1 MTKVFAAFADGW
13 GRVLRAPAILFGVF
27 AVTWLVVY
35 PVWRLLESPWGGPPP
50 RALDVL
56 QGLPLGF
63 YPTFTPTLLG
73 TERFVRRLLEIA
85 GGGMLD
91 LGVVA
96 AAATTLLVWTFL
108 LGGILDRYARR
119 RPTRAQAFFG
129 ASGVCV
135 FRFLRLGALAAV
147 GYYALFGLL
156 HAWVFPPDY
165 PWQAGGAAGTSPLLT
180 PVYAVFLLIVAFWSA
195 VVDYARIRA
204 VVEDRRSMLGA
215 LIAGWRFVTRH
226 PLEALTLYLLNTA
239 AFGALLWVA
248 LWAFSSGG
256 GSASGFTLHV
266 AATLYLFARLAL
278 KLAFFASQTAFFQR
292 TLAHAD
298 YTAAPAPLWPESPA
312 AEEIINAAP
321 RLPNPESRIPGA

>member
-1 MTKVFAAFADGW
+1 MAKVLAAFVDGW

-35 PVWRLLESPWGGPPP
+35 PVWRLLELPWGGPVPDL
-50 RALDVL
+50 LDAL

-85 GGGMLD
+85 RGGMLD
-91 LGVVA
+91 AGIVA

-129 ASGVCV
+129 ASGVCF
-135 FRFLRLGALAAV
+135 FRFLRLGAVAAL
-147 GYYALFGLL
+147 GYYVLFGLL
-156 HAWVFPPDY
+156 HAWFFPPDF
-165 PWQAGGAAGTSPLLT
+165 PWNAGGAAASSPLLT
-180 PVYAVFLLIVAFWSA
+180 PVYAVFLLILAFWSA
-195 VVDYARIRA
+195 VLDYARIRT

-215 LIAGWRFVTRH
+215 LVAGWRFVTRH
-226 PLEALTLYLLNTA
+226 PLETLTLYLLNTVV
-239 AFGALLWVA
+239 FGALLWAA
-248 LWAFSSGG
+248 LWAFSDGLGQSPMAMVHAA
-256 GSASGFTLHV
+256 AS
-266 AATLYLFARLAL
+266 LYLFLRLVL

-292 TLAHAD
+292 SLAHAD
-298 YTAAPAPLWPESPA
+298 YTAAPEPLWPESPS
-312 AEEIINAAP
+312 AEAIINAAAAKP
-321 RLPNPESRIPGA
+321 PQP